1 MKKLLWF
8 TETSINCTKKTE
20 FGKSFTQK
28 STDLT
33 KYLKIFNENKIW
45 EKDSYRN
52 EYVEK
57 YTAENLAQIKSVNIH
72 VNIGATSSL
81 GWHAYENVVEHFVGK
96 DKIEREKLLASG
108 ISEAT
113 KMAIV
118 EVEYESNYGLIKNL
132 SYEEEKD
139 VEKTIEFLG
148 GDNHAIWQE
157 QNKIKNII
165 CEFIQFYVFN
175 LHMNFLTI
183 GYDFNFKQ
191 KSNPIGFIAY
201 CENEHVYYETNK
213 TDLLSH
219 YILWEEEYELLNN
232 YMDITSKFWCKYISS
247 IHFFLDALKGNY
259 ITSANFIKL
268 VFTLESFYSKGISN
282 DYISLVNPLLISTS
296 IGEMKKFRQIIR
308 KSFSY
313 RNEIVHGTKV
323 HNIKENDEMAD
334 LFFELK
340 NIVTRTFAYFINN
353 ELYLK
358 DNNSKLNHEL
368 VFNLFPKGIANK

>member
-20 FGKSFTQK
+20 FGQSFQKK

-33 KYLKIFNENKIW
+33 KYLKVFTENKIW
-45 EKDSYRN
+45 EKESYRN
-52 EYVEK
+52 EYIDK
-57 YTAENLAQIKSVNIH
+57 YTAENLAQIKSVKIH
-72 VNIGATSSL
+72 IDGQGSSTL
-81 GWHAYENVVEHFVGK
+81 GWHAYESVVERYIGK
-96 DKIEREKLLASG
+96 DKIEKEKLLTSG
-108 ISEAT
+108 MSEAT
-113 KMAIV
+113 KIAIV

-132 SYEEEKD
+132 SYEEEKI
-139 VEKTIEFLG
+139 VEKTFEFLG

-157 QNKIKNII
+157 QNKIKNIL
-165 CEFIQFYVFN
+165 CEFVQFYIFN
-175 LHMNFLTI
+175 LHLNFLTF
-183 GYDFNFKQ
+183 GYGFNFKQ

-219 YILWEEEYELLNN
+219 YILWEEEYELLND
-232 YMDITSKFWCKYISS
+232 YMDISSKFWCKYISS

-282 DYISLVNPLLISTS
+282 DYISLVNPLLISSS

-313 RNEIVHGTKV
+313 RNEIVHGSKV

-340 NIVTRTFAYFINN
+340 NIVTRTFAYFVNN
-353 ELYLK
+353 GLYLK

-368 VFNLFPKGIANK
+368 IFNLFPKGIANK